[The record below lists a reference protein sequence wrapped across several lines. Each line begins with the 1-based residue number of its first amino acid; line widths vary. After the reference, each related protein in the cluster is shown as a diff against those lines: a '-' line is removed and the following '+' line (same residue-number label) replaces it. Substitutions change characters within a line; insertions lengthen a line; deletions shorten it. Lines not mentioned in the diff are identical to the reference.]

1 MSESSYSVIGSWP
14 LVISRAV
21 NAYGIDGKALLQRV
35 GIEPV
40 QTALPEARCS
50 LSQLNR
56 LWRLALTVTDD
67 PALGL
72 TVASFVR
79 PTSWHALGFAIW
91 ASNTVRDGFAR
102 LCDNFRMFADYGTL
116 HINTLDDSVE
126 ISLHRDPAISA
137 WCASETDAFIGTCV
151 LTARHIYRP
160 DFKPE
165 QVWLSR
171 PQPEDPTPWQ
181 RLFKCPVYFNA
192 ACDRILFRREAMHQP
207 LLTASPELA
216 AQNDVL
222 VADYVA
228 RMDRADLR
236 ARLESLLLSHLPLGN
251 LTAQA
256 AADELGLSLRTL
268 QRRLHDK
275 NTSFQLVLDALRKKQ
290 AWQWVTS
297 GHLPLAEI
305 SYRLGFR
312 HTGNFTRAFKR
323 WFAVAPLQARLSETH

>member
-50 LSQLNR
+50 LTQLNR

-192 ACDRILFRREAMHQP
+192 AYDRILFRREAMHQP

-323 WFAVAPLQARLSETH
+323 WFAVAPLQARLSETY

>member
-21 NAYGIDGKALLQRV
+21 NAYGIDGRALLQRV
-35 GIEPV
+35 GIDPT
-40 QTALPEARCS
+40 QTAQPEARCS
-50 LSQLNR
+50 LTQLNR
-56 LWRLALTVTDD
+56 LWRLALNVTDD

-102 LCDNFRMFADYGTL
+102 LSDNFRMFADYGTL

-126 ISLHRDPAISA
+126 ISLHRDPAISV

-192 ACDRILFRREAMHQP
+192 AYDRILFRREAMHQP

-228 RMDRADLR
+228 RMDRADLDAGLDRIWAAMNACIERGVTQGGELPGGLQVKRR
-236 ARLESLLLSHLPLGN
+236 AKQIWDGLQKDKQNNFRLEHTVMDWISVYALAVNEENAGGGRVV
-251 LTAQA
+251 TAPTNGA
-256 AADELGLSLRTL
+256 AGIIPA
-268 QRRLHDK
+268 
-275 NTSFQLVLDALRKKQ
+275 VVPDA
-290 AWQWVTS
+290 
-297 GHLPLAEI
+297 
-305 SYRLGFR
+305 
-312 HTGNFTRAFKR
+312 
-323 WFAVAPLQARLSETH
+323 

>member
-1 MSESSYSVIGSWP
+1 M
-14 LVISRAV
+14 
-21 NAYGIDGKALLQRV
+21 
-35 GIEPV
+35 
-40 QTALPEARCS
+40 
-50 LSQLNR
+50 
-56 LWRLALTVTDD
+56 
-67 PALGL
+67 
-72 TVASFVR
+72 R

-126 ISLHRDPAISA
+126 ISLHRDPAISV

-192 ACDRILFRREAMHQP
+192 AYDRILFRREAMHQP